1 MSAAPHS
8 AAARTAGDAAPL
20 SASRIALCV
29 GDVRLADAWL
39 RSLRAALPQ
48 ADLALWPEA
57 SPQADCAVVWGPTQA
72 FMDAHPG
79 LRLIFNMG
87 AGVDALLRLRLP
99 SQARIVRIEDGGM
112 AVQMADYV
120 CHAVLRHVREFDRY
134 ATQAQARQWAPRAM
148 RRRQDFPVGV
158 MGMGMLGARVV
169 QALRQFDFAVNGW
182 SRSPRTVDGVQG
194 FAGTEQ
200 LDDFLAASRILVCM
214 LPLTPDTQDILNRR
228 TLSRLQAG
236 AYVINVAR
244 GAHLVEADLL
254 ALMDSG
260 QVAGATLDVMR
271 TEPLPADHPFW
282 TDPRIVLTP
291 HVSAQTDVELS
302 IAQIAQK
309 LQAWQRG
316 EAVAGLVDVSRGY

>member
-1 MSAAPHS
+1 
-8 AAARTAGDAAPL
+8 
-20 SASRIALCV
+20 
-29 GDVRLADAWL
+29 
-39 RSLRAALPQ
+39 
-48 ADLALWPEA
+48 
-57 SPQADCAVVWGPTQA
+57 
-72 FMDAHPG
+72 
-79 LRLIFNMG
+79 
-87 AGVDALLRLRLP
+87 
-99 SQARIVRIEDGGM
+99 
-112 AVQMADYV
+112 
-120 CHAVLRHVREFDRY
+120 
-134 ATQAQARQWAPRAM
+134 
-148 RRRQDFPVGV
+148 
-158 MGMGMLGARVV
+158 
-169 QALRQFDFAVNGW
+169 
-182 SRSPRTVDGVQG
+182 VDGVQG

-260 QVAGATLDVMR
+260 QVAGATLDVVR

-316 EAVAGLVDVSRGY
+316 EAVAGLVDPSRGY